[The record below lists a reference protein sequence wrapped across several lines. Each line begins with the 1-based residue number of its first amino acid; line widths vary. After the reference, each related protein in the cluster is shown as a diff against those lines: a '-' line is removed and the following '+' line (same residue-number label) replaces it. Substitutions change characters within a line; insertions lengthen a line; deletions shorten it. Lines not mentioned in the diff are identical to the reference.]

1 MGRSVSGAGDD
12 RNRGLQ
18 SLLTAVKFQKIGDA
32 LHGAA
37 AEGKSH
43 KSGGALREN

>member
-18 SLLTAVKFQKIGDA
+18 SLLTAVKFQKIGGP
-32 LHGAA
+32 LHGTV

-43 KSGGALREN
+43 KLRGALREN